1 MGLDMGFV
9 KRRAKTE
16 IASLRKHH
24 AFATSFFNFNPPP
37 FEEPFTDFLVDE
49 WMINGVAHQ
58 WGIDDEEVVRAEA
71 ALSKAVF
78 ESICGDCEDDH
89 DISELRPVYRRI
101 IERLRTA
108 VGGSTPLLCYYSA

>member
-24 AFATSFFNFNPPP
+24 AFATSFFNFDPPP
-37 FEEPFTDFLVDE
+37 FQEPFTDFLVE
-49 WMINGVAHQ
+49 AWMIDEVADQ
-58 WGIDDEEVVRAEA
+58 WGIDGEDVVHAEA
-71 ALSKAVF
+71 ALSKAAF
-78 ESICGDCEDDH
+78 ERICGDCEDDY
-89 DISELRPVYRRI
+89 DLSELRPVYRRI
-101 IERLRTA
+101 IERLRSA